1 MDGLDGMFKAI
12 EESEGFK
19 EWDKKNET
27 TKKLLSRK
35 EVLCAMGELASEII
49 NITSGEKTHPAQK
62 LLVAIE
68 VNKIVKELFR
78 EEPEEKV
85 MK

>member
-1 MDGLDGMFKAI
+1 MFKAI
-12 EESEGFK
+12 EETEEFK

-35 EVLCAMGELASEII
+35 EILCAMGELASEII

-62 LLVAIE
+62 LLAAIE
-68 VNKIVKELFR
+68 VEKIVEELFQDGT
-78 EEPEEKV
+78 EEKV
-85 MK
+85 ME

>member
-35 EVLCAMGELASEII
+35 EVLCAMGELASGIAAIAVE
-49 NITSGEKTHPAQK
+49 EKKHSMV
-62 LLVAIE
+62 VAFAGIE
-68 VNKIVKELFR
+68 ANKIVKELFR
-78 EEPEEKV
+78 EESEEKE
-85 MK
+85 ME

>member
-12 EESEGFK
+12 EETEEFK

-35 EVLCAMGELASEII
+35 EILCAIGELA
-49 NITSGEKTHPAQK
+49 
-62 LLVAIE
+62 
-68 VNKIVKELFR
+68 
-78 EEPEEKV
+78 
-85 MK
+85 

>member
-12 EESEGFK
+12 EETEEFK

-35 EVLCAMGELASEII
+35 EVLCAMGELASGIVA
-49 NITSGEKTHPAQK
+49 ITAEEKTHSMA
-62 LLVAIE
+62 VAFAAIE
-68 VNKIVKELFR
+68 VNKIVEELFR

-85 MK
+85 ME

>member
-1 MDGLDGMFKAI
+1 MNGLDGMFKAI
-12 EESEGFK
+12 EETEEFK

-35 EVLCAMGELASEII
+35 EILCAMGELASEII

-62 LLVAIE
+62 LLAAIG
-68 VNKIVKELFR
+68 VNKIVEELFR
-78 EEPEEKV
+78 EEPEEKE
-85 MK
+85 ME